1 MQSNKKEINEFLG
14 KNHLELFLKKE
25 HVTKQG
31 TKSSEKNLF
40 QLQKNNMNDSRTNF
54 NWSHLNLLECRLLQ

>member
-40 QLQKNNMNDSRTNF
+40 
-54 NWSHLNLLECRLLQ
+54 

>member
-1 MQSNKKEINEFLG
+1 MSHAQRKARVADRARATPTTYINNSILMQSNKKEINEFLG
-14 KNHLELFLKKE
+14 KNHLELFQKKE

-40 QLQKNNMNDSRTNF
+40 
-54 NWSHLNLLECRLLQ
+54 